1 MRSPWSRRVSLLLV
15 MTLLVPFVTGCWDR
29 LEIEERAVVLGIG
42 IDVPKPGTFR
52 EEQVTHRKDFK
63 LRKSQQ
69 VHLTA
74 QIAVPGRIPL
84 GPGEGG
90 GGGGG
95 GGGGMQTVWVVE
107 ADGHTIEDAM
117 NNMQQRVSSPLFFGH
132 LRVIVISEEYARRGV
147 QNLND
152 YFHRNPEVRRMN
164 WLLVSK
170 NSARELMKVSPKLE
184 RVPSLYLMTS
194 LDQAVKMGKLP
205 NLFLGFFWSAVAA
218 KGKEGTLPYVE
229 LQESGT
235 IEIGGLAYFR
245 GDQMVGATLPIE
257 ILSYMGII
265 GVNQGGGLVFSQ
277 VPGMEGEEVIF
288 NSSSRHSK
296 IKVRIKNGIPHATVR
311 VYMEGNLMEKSSDH
325 FRLNSETILTI
336 EKQLQNNAKKGYV
349 GLIRKTQKHGSDIFG
364 FGEYVRAFE
373 PGYWNR
379 EIRSMENW
387 QKMYPQMTFDI
398 FVDINIR
405 RIGMKG
411 R

>member
-1 MRSPWSRRVSLLLV
+1 MRNPWSRRVSLLLM
-15 MTLLVPFVTGCWDR
+15 MTLLVPLVTGCWDR

-42 IDVPKPGTFR
+42 IDVPEAGTF
-52 EEQVTHRKDFK
+52 EENQVTHRSDIPLK
-63 LRKSQQ
+63 KSKR

-84 GPGEGG
+84 GPGE

-205 NLFLGFFWSAVAA
+205 NLFLGYFWSSVAA
-218 KGKEGTLPYVE
+218 KGREGTLPYVE
-229 LQESGT
+229 LQDSGT
-235 IEIGGLAYFR
+235 LEIRGLALFR

-257 ILSYMGII
+257 ILSYLGIE

-277 VPGMEGEEVIF
+277 VPDVEDEEVIF
-288 NSSSRHSK
+288 SSSSRHSK
-296 IKVRIKNGIPHATVR
+296 IKVKIKNGIPHATIR
-311 VYMEGNLMEKSSDH
+311 VYMEGNLMEKSSDR
-325 FRLNSETILTI
+325 FRLNSEMILSI
-336 EKQLQNNAKKGYV
+336 EKQLQENAKKGYV
-349 GLIRKTQKHGSDIFG
+349 RLLQKTQKYGSDIFG

-373 PGYWNR
+373 PRYWNR
-379 EIRSMENW
+379 EIRTLENW
-387 QKMYPQMTFDI
+387 QKMYRKMTFDI